1 MKRKAIKICLA
12 IVIFT
17 ITIFGIYGLTGIKWD
32 ETVISN
38 ITAVK
43 KDYSVSNPILGTNP
57 NNYTYSLI
65 YYQFTPDDS
74 DFKETHWWIPTYAN
88 YQIYCIQPD
97 AHIRNLYDSIQ
108 KGDASQNY
116 IAALGEKGKTYTL
129 TNGHVQ
135 EKYPI
140 VKRADDEIGNG
151 YLGLSVP
158 MRWLPESKEKIL
170 PAAMSY
176 VVSSLPEK
184 KWSQGKQK
192 AIWKL
197 AFNDT
202 ETNGIVMKEIETD
215 GRHKKID
222 DDKETYTID
231 KEKKVRR
238 FKNL

>member
-12 IVIFT
+12 IAIFT
-17 ITIFGIYGLTGIKWD
+17 ITIFGIYGLTGIKWN

-43 KDYSVSNPILGTNP
+43 KDYSASNQ
-57 NNYTYSLI
+57 NNYNYSLI
-65 YYQFTPDDS
+65 NYPFTPDDS

-135 EKYPI
+135 EKYSI
-140 VKRADDEIGNG
+140 VKRADNEIGNG

-158 MRWLPESKEKIL
+158 MRWFPESEEKIL

-231 KEKKVRR
+231 KGKKVRR